1 VIVCD
6 GFTGNIALKSS
17 EGLVRLILKTA
28 RERYRGFLALPV
40 LMILKAVMSKL
51 YPDEYNGARLLGLQG
66 LVIKSHGSA
75 RVKATTNAIIRAQYE
90 ARTGESDQFLELLG
104 KNIF

>member
-1 VIVCD
+1 
-6 GFTGNIALKSS
+6 
-17 EGLVRLILKTA
+17 
-28 RERYRGFLALPV
+28 
-40 LMILKAVMSKL
+40 MSKL